1 MYRLFIWF
9 IFRGS
14 KPRGAPHPPSG
25 KQYRDKDSLAR
36 NRTISEP
43 VGEAGK
49 PGHTTPDPGSS
60 SRPRPMSM
68 RYSPGILSPTSPVGS
83 VSAGIIL
90 VYNFHP
96 FLCFADID
104 SGSGSVFRII
114 LTLNCYIREL
124 FWTIYLDKTFI
135 FHPFYHCILT

>member
-1 MYRLFIWF
+1 MIFAKMPDVSRGIKKSVFYRIY
-9 IFRGS
+9 ICRGS
-14 KPRGAPHPPSG
+14 KSRGAPHPPSG

-90 VYNFHP
+90 VHNFYP
-96 FLCFADID
+96 FLLCRHR
-104 SGSGSVFRII
+104 FRIWIRSI
-114 LTLNCYIREL
+114 LT
-124 FWTIYLDKTFI
+124 
-135 FHPFYHCILT
+135 

>member
-1 MYRLFIWF
+1 M
-9 IFRGS
+9 
-14 KPRGAPHPPSG
+14 
-25 KQYRDKDSLAR
+25 
-36 NRTISEP
+36 
-43 VGEAGK
+43 GEAGK

-90 VYNFHP
+90 VHNFYP

-104 SGSGSVFRII
+104 SGSGSVVFSLEIVTLEKFLLNELNYKINQRDYSERFIPTKRLFSVLSIIASSLRI
-114 LTLNCYIREL
+114 YS
-124 FWTIYLDKTFI
+124 TF
-135 FHPFYHCILT
+135 C